1 MSSVDSRSKLKF
13 GFITTN
19 LKSGG
24 AEKAIIKLAGAL
36 VQRGH
41 DVHLILLEHIAEH
54 EPPAG
59 VAIHSLT
66 LPGITISKGS
76 LGKRIA
82 AFKLK
87 RLHEK
92 LAYAR
97 PFDALISTLPFCD
110 EVVKLARLPQAWFR
124 IANTLSSEIEKL
136 AENNLSKAHRRF
148 KRYQRLYD
156 GEQLIAVAQSVA
168 DDLRDQFKLQ
178 HATILTIYNYFD
190 FAAIREKAALPD
202 NDIPNTPY
210 VIHVGRFNRQ
220 KRHDL
225 LFSAWC
231 KLQSSHKLV
240 LLTAKSEALS
250 QMIYQFGLTDQ
261 VIVTGFKSNPYPW
274 IKQAERLVLCSDHE
288 GLPNVLIE
296 ALILGTQIIST
307 NCPSGSQEILIDHLR
322 CSLIPMNDVNAL
334 VHALRTPPEESL
346 IIPDGFSEKF
356 SSATVINQYEDLAR
370 LQRRAG

>member
-1 MSSVDSRSKLKF
+1 MSFVDSRSKLKF

-24 AEKAIIKLAGAL
+24 AEKAILKLAGAL

-41 DVHLILLEHIAEH
+41 DVHLILLEHIAEY
-54 EPPAG
+54 EPPAD

-66 LPGITISKGS
+66 RPGITISKGS
-76 LGKRIA
+76 LGKHIA

-87 RLHEK
+87 RLHK
-92 LAYAR
+92 NLTHTS

-110 EVVKLARLPQAWFR
+110 AVVKLAGLPNVWFR

-136 AENNLSKAHRRF
+136 LENKSSKAHRRF
-148 KRYQRLYD
+148 KRYQRLYN
-156 GEQLIAVAQSVA
+156 GEQLIAVAESVA
-168 DDLRDQFKLQ
+168 DDLREQLKLQ
-178 HATILTIYNYFD
+178 SAKILTIYNYFD
-190 FAAIREKAALPD
+190 FTAIRQKAALPD
-202 NDIPNTPY
+202 NDIPKTPY

-240 LLTAKSEALS
+240 LLTAKSKALS
-250 QMIYQFGLTDQ
+250 QMIEEFGLTDQ

-288 GLPNVLIE
+288 GLSNVLIE
-296 ALILGTQIIST
+296 ALILGTQVIST
-307 NCPSGSQEILIDHLR
+307 NCPSGSQEILMDHLR

-334 VHALRTPPEESL
+334 VHALRTPPEKKL
-346 IIPDGFSEKF
+346 TIPDGFNEKF
-356 SSATVINQYEDLAR
+356 SSATVINQYEALAR
-370 LQRRAG
+370 SQRQAR